1 MHLLW
6 VFYKK
11 QPVVDKMES
20 KIGAIFAVYW
30 LIVVVGYS
38 LWSLF
43 ANAWEYSWIV
53 FPSAAMFCWTIAS
66 ILQLVGWQVADSD
79 KID

>member
-20 KIGAIFAVYW
+20 KIGAIFAVY
-30 LIVVVGYS
+30 G
-38 LWSLF
+38 
-43 ANAWEYSWIV
+43 
-53 FPSAAMFCWTIAS
+53 
-66 ILQLVGWQVADSD
+66 
-79 KID
+79 

>member
-43 ANAWEYSWIV
+43 ANAWEYSLDCV
-53 FPSAAMFCWTIAS
+53 F
-66 ILQLVGWQVADSD
+66 VGGNVLLDNRLYFATCRPAGCR
-79 KID
+79 

>member
-6 VFYKK
+6 IFYKK
-11 QPVVDKMES
+11 QPVVDKTES

-38 LWSLF
+38 LWLLF
-43 ANAWEYSWIV
+43 AHAWEYSLDCV
-53 FPSAAMFCWTIAS
+53 SAGGNVLLDNRLYFATCRLA
-66 ILQLVGWQVADSD
+66 GCR
-79 KID
+79 